1 MVNVHN
7 AIHNKI
13 IALHVINLI
22 KIVLFVIINIIP
34 KMVFVLIVHKFNK
47 VVRYVLML
55 IIVRNVL
62 GISFFW
68 INIMFV
74 SNVNHIILI
83 VRLVIRS
90 SVFHVWLMLITRQVS
105 VNFVIML
112 SKGASSVEVMKVLS
126 IVLNALM
133 NILFQWMVVKV
144 EQELLLWNFQIL

>member
-13 IALHVINLI
+13 IDLHVINLI
-22 KIVLFVIINIIP
+22 KIVLFVIINIIR
-34 KMVFVLIVHKFNK
+34 KMVFVLIVHKYSK

-133 NILFQWMVVKV
+133 DILFQ
-144 EQELLLWNFQIL
+144 